1 MFFFKKKEV
10 TLDFFINNEKF
21 ANLYAPK
28 KASSHLPE
36 WWKSLV
42 PYYEEP
48 NQITQRL
55 RPSSTMKFCSGF
67 KDLYASGFILPLWS
81 DLIIDVNKENYFYI
95 FADKSSSSQEHSAKQ
110 HGNSFN
116 NFHHMKI
123 GSPWYAVEKSGIKF
137 AFIEPTW
144 SWIRDRHSLRILP
157 AVVSYDLQS
166 ATNINIFLE
175 KKEEEYRIQIDAGDP
190 IIHLIP
196 LTDKKV
202 NLKTHFVNQ
211 LEYDL
216 IATRNPPTKFVGS
229 FEVYKKFMRNQK
241 VQR

>member
-1 MFFFKKKEV
+1 MFWFKRKEV
-10 TLDFFINNEKF
+10 TIDFFINNEKL

-28 KASSHLPE
+28 KASSYLPN
-36 WWKSLV
+36 WWKSLG
-42 PYYEEP
+42 PSYEE
-48 NQITQRL
+48 NNEVTQRL
-55 RPSSTMKFCSGF
+55 RPASTMKFCSGF

-81 DLIIDVNKENYFYI
+81 DLIVDVNKEGYFYV
-95 FADKSSSSQEHSAKQ
+95 FADKKSFSQEHNPKQ

-123 GSPWYAVEKSGIKF
+123 ISPWYVVEKSGIKF
-137 AFIEPTW
+137 AFLEPTW
-144 SWIRDRHSLRILP
+144 DWAKERHSLRILP

-175 KKEEEYRIQIDAGDP
+175 KKEKEYRVQIDAGEP
-190 IIHLIP
+190 IVHLIP

-202 NLKTHFVNQ
+202 NLKTHIVDQ
-211 LEYDL
+211 AEYDL
-216 IATRNPPTKFVGS
+216 ISTRNPPTKFVGS
-229 FEVYKKFMRNQK
+229 FEVYKKFMRNKK